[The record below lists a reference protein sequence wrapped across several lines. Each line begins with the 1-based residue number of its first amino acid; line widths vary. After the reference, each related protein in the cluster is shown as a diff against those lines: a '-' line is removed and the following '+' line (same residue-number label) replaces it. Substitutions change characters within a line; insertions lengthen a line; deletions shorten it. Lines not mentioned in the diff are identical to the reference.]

1 MKSRFF
7 ILDPGVIA
15 ASAFGVTSL
24 LSSSSASSSLA
35 MVSRFTVRRG
45 LSDGE
50 AFGSRLIVV
59 VAALDS
65 QGRLRGILS
74 MANMVFMGITTLVEY

>member
-24 LSSSSASSSLA
+24 SSSSASSSLA
-35 MVSRFTVRRG
+35 LLSRFTVRRG
-45 LSDGE
+45 VSEEE

-59 VAALDS
+59 VAAFIS
-65 QGRLRGILS
+65 HGRLRGIS
-74 MANMVFMGITTLVEY
+74 SLVKIVLMRN

>member
-15 ASAFGVTSL
+15 ASAFGVTSF
-24 LSSSSASSSLA
+24 SSSSASSSLA
-35 MVSRFTVRRG
+35 LLSRFTVRRG
-45 LSDGE
+45 VSDGE
-50 AFGSRLIVV
+50 VFGSRLMVA

-74 MANMVFMGITTLVEY
+74 MANMVFMGD

>member
-24 LSSSSASSSLA
+24 SSSSASSSLA
-35 MVSRFTVRRG
+35 LVSRFTVRRG
-45 LSDGE
+45 VSDGE
-50 AFGSRLIVV
+50 VFGSRLMV
-59 VAALDS
+59 LDS

-74 MANMVFMGITTLVEY
+74 MANMVFMGD